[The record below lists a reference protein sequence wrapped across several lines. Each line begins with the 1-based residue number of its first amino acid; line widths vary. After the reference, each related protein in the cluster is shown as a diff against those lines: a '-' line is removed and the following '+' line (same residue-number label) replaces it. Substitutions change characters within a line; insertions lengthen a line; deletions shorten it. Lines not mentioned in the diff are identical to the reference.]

1 MQTMELRKIQTIWRF
16 WIAKRDI
23 RAILGEAKS
32 YTSSEDKGSFIE
44 YRPEATTNDSGFI
57 AIFGCPTNWSG
68 VVRMLL
74 DHCKVLGNKTIE
86 CIRVLKERD
95 TINPPTLYFVLTD
108 ATITTT
114 APAKRLKRSAAGQKR
129 RDAKRQKMGDPGES
143 QSSRSLESA

>member
-32 YTSSEDKGSFIE
+32 YTSSEDKVSFIE

-57 AIFGCPTNWSG
+57 AIVGCPTNGSG

-74 DHCKVLGNKTIE
+74 DH
-86 CIRVLKERD
+86 
-95 TINPPTLYFVLTD
+95 
-108 ATITTT
+108 
-114 APAKRLKRSAAGQKR
+114 
-129 RDAKRQKMGDPGES
+129 
-143 QSSRSLESA
+143 